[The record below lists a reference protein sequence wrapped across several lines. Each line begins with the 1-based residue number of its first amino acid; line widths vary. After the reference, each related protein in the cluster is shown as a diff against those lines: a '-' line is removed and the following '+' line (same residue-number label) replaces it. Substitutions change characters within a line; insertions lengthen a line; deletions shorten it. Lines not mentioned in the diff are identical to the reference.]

1 LAGDPAE
8 SRVLM
13 QPTPVDDRIEAI
25 LGKYDL
31 WEPDQYRNAV
41 SELAVYLLTLTKE
54 EIKGSL
60 YHQRLTDKVHLENC
74 FMRSDD
80 FPSPRD

>member
-1 LAGDPAE
+1 
-8 SRVLM
+8 
-13 QPTPVDDRIEAI
+13 
-25 LGKYDL
+25 
-31 WEPDQYRNAV
+31 
-41 SELAVYLLTLTKE
+41 LTLTQE

-60 YHQRLTDKVHLENC
+60 YHKRLKDKVHLENC